1 MLDNYMPRRESIS
14 AHKYLLPIISTLF
27 ITYISFNPKELNK
40 VPSIIKFLIKNDTE
54 LSYKDYIP
62 SIPNNLSAIWE
73 LSQLEYDLKLIESS
87 SNIPPNEKEEEINNI
102 IKKAKEIIGDGKMS
116 KEILHKF
123 PEYLSDFNKAGVIS
137 KIKGI
142 FSFVNFI
149 WLIAILGIM
158 ISIGPVIYQIMG
170 SIILTLYGAIIY
182 PIVMFL
188 YNTGLYIVIGYII
201 SNLLICDGMR
211 VNKEW
216 GLYISLTGTGF
227 LMGLFSYSLKL
238 KDVLQSEIYEEK
250 LSPAPFG
257 ILTTLL
263 YFSLSIHFNSKL
275 FSFFAVINLYTFLGF
290 FTDCFGLCY
299 VIGFKSKSDLYLVV
313 MTSFVLMTF
322 YIILRALNINNNI
335 LELYRCPIQILGALT
350 YFLGLLIFSSEY
362 SSFDKEF
369 NYIKRQGIF
378 IGSLLLALF
387 CGNYYN
393 LSSMTNTAYVFAVL
407 YIMEKNVEIFS
418 RLAGSLWILIFIIS
432 LFLWVCSLY
441 LHKYPGIIVSIF
453 VGS

>member
-1 MLDNYMPRRESIS
+1 MPRRESIS

-27 ITYISFNPKELNK
+27 ITYNSFNPKELNK

-87 SNIPPNEKEEEINNI
+87 SNFPPNEKEEEINNI
-102 IKKAKEIIGDGKMS
+102 IKKAKEIIGEGKINT
-116 KEILHKF
+116 EILHKF
-123 PEYLSDFNKAGVIS
+123 PQYLHDFNKGGMIS

-158 ISIGPVIYQIMG
+158 ISIGPVIYQIIG
-170 SIILTLYGAIIY
+170 SIILMLYGAILH
-182 PIVMFL
+182 PMVMFL

-238 KDVLQSEIYEEK
+238 KKLIKNISEKEI
-250 LSPAPFG
+250 SPAPFG

-263 YFSLSIHFNSKL
+263 YFSLSMYFNSKL
-275 FSFFAVINLYTFLGF
+275 FSFLAVINFYTFLGF
-290 FTDCFGLCY
+290 FTECFGMSY
-299 VIGFKSKSDLYLVV
+299 VIGFKSVSHLYLIV
-313 MTSFVLMTF
+313 MTSFMLMTF
-322 YIILRALNINNNI
+322 YLILRALNINNNI
-335 LELYRCPIQILGALT
+335 LELYRCPVQIFGALT
-350 YFLGLLIFSSEY
+350 YFLGLLIFSSIHPT
-362 SSFDKEF
+362 FDKKF

-387 CGNYYN
+387 FGNYYN
-393 LSSMTNTAYVFAVL
+393 LPSLPNTVYVFAVL

-418 RLAGSLWILIFIIS
+418 RLTESL
-432 LFLWVCSLY
+432 
-441 LHKYPGIIVSIF
+441 
-453 VGS
+453 

>member
-1 MLDNYMPRRESIS
+1 MYYIPRRESIS

-73 LSQLEYDLKLIESS
+73 LSQLEYDLKQIESS
-87 SNIPPNEKEEEINNI
+87 SNIPPNEKEEKINNI
-102 IKKAKEIIGDGKMS
+102 IKKAKEIIGD
-116 KEILHKF
+116 
-123 PEYLSDFNKAGVIS
+123 
-137 KIKGI
+137 I

-238 KDVLQSEIYEEK
+238 KDVLRSEIYEEK

-263 YFSLSIHFNSKL
+263 YFSLSMYFNSKL

>member
-1 MLDNYMPRRESIS
+1 MPRRERIS
-14 AHKYLLPIISTLF
+14 KHKFVLPLISTLF
-27 ITYISFNPKELNK
+27 ITYISFNPNKLPK
-40 VPSIIKFLIKNDTE
+40 VPSIIKFLIKNATD

-73 LSQLEYDLKLIESS
+73 LSQLEYHLKEIESS
-87 SNIPPNEKEEEINNI
+87 SNIPQNKKEEQINNI
-102 IKKAKEIIGDGKMS
+102 IIKAKEIIGDGKMS

-123 PEYLSDFNKAGVIS
+123 PEYLNDFNKAGVIS

-149 WLIAILGIM
+149 WIIAILGIM
-158 ISIGPVIYQIMG
+158 ISIGPVIYKIMG
-170 SIILTLYGAIIY
+170 SIILKLYGALIY

-188 YNTGLYIVIGYII
+188 YKTGLYIVLAYII
-201 SNLLICDGMR
+201 STLLICDGMR

-216 GLYISLTGTGF
+216 GLYISLTGSGF
-227 LMGLFSYSLKL
+227 LMGLFSYSLRL
-238 KDVLQSEIYEEK
+238 KDVLESEIYKQK
-250 LSPAPFG
+250 LSTAPFG
-257 ILTTLL
+257 IVTTLL
-263 YFSLSIHFNSKL
+263 YFSLSIYFNSKL

-313 MTSFVLMTF
+313 ITSFVLMTF
-322 YIILRALNINNNI
+322 FLIIRALNINNNI
-335 LELYRCPIQILGALT
+335 LELYRCPIQIFGALT
-350 YFLGLLIFSSEY
+350 YFLGLLIFASEY
-362 SSFDKEF
+362 SSFDNVF
-369 NYIKRQGIF
+369 SYAKRQSIF
-378 IGSLLLALF
+378 IVSLLLSLYF
-387 CGNYYN
+387 GNYYY
-393 LSSMTNTAYVFAVL
+393 LPSMTNTVYVFAVL

-418 RLAGSLWILIFIIS
+418 RLTGSLWILIFIVS

-441 LHKYPGIIVSIF
+441 LHKHPGIIVSIF